1 MSSSAPPSTLLF
13 HTLPSHQIP
22 NALRPFLPPPWTTT
36 DDRLRGGS
44 SRSYLTPLSG
54 NCARFH
60 GHLDTSTLG
69 GAGFASQYSPET
81 DGWDLS
87 GYDGIELVFREGDGK
102 VYTLVLKDEESPG
115 KRDDGREKAG
125 INWEAEFR
133 ASEPFGEEDN
143 AKGQSTVWVP
153 WKDFKATYRGKEKK
167 DAGELKTGSVKRVG
181 IMMRSY
187 FDKQSGDFS
196 VVLRSICAREEEDG
210 DKGRSAGLLVSEA
223 RVASSDSTD
232 EDRQRSAEE
241 AKKSWVQWYLR
252 L

>member
-1 MSSSAPPSTLLF
+1 MTAPPSPHMLF
-13 HTLPSHQIP
+13 GSSK
-22 NALRPFLPPPWTTT
+22 PFLPPPWTTT

-87 GYDGIELVFREGDGK
+87 GYDGIELIFREGDGRI
-102 VYTLVLKDEESPG
+102 YTLVLRDEESLG

-133 ASEPFGEEDN
+133 ASELVGEEAD
-143 AKGQSTVWVP
+143 AKGQSTVWLP
-153 WKDFKATYRGKEKK
+153 WNYFEATYRGKEKK
-167 DAGELKTGSVKRVG
+167 DAGELKTGSVRRVG

-196 VVLRSICAREEEDG
+196 VVLKSICARKENGE
-210 DKGRSAGLLVSEA
+210 DKGRVAGLLLVEA
-223 RVASSDSTD
+223 KSASSDSTKGNP
-232 EDRQRSAEE
+232 QRSTEE
-241 AKKSWVQWYLR
+241 AKKGWVQWLLR